1 MIEKYTLNIA
11 FYLVNQLNAL
21 AKYSA
26 KPSKDEFTTYL
37 DESNREAYDTLNEA
51 VILLNKLDGLGY
63 VKNKVGVMNSFAG
76 RIGIDYNTTKFKFI
90 K

>member
-1 MIEKYTLNIA
+1 MDVDLIPLSKG
-11 FYLVNQLNAL
+11 VNQLNAL